1 MLQEG
6 RRQSWVIYKF
16 ATKGADNLNNNV
28 RCQVKQFSILCLG
41 RCKPLGSRNSFLS
54 YVPQLSGA
62 NLFPSSPCFLH
73 SVAPQELL
81 WVEGG
86 VASTGS
92 QFRERSFSFGGQK
105 LIMGFLFID
114 MARDIFIS
122 QGSAFGLSLA
132 NCLTHVHIWSDSRS
146 FLLCAFLSQGVFQ
159 LEEFW
164 EVCRPFYRLKHILL
178 PFGFLQILEFFQLE
192 ANCQFP
198 VPY

>member
-1 MLQEG
+1 M
-6 RRQSWVIYKF
+6 
-16 ATKGADNLNNNV
+16 V
-28 RCQVKQFSILCLG
+28 RCRVKEFSILCWG
-41 RCKPLGSRNSFLS
+41 RCKSLGSRNSFLS

-73 SVAPQELL
+73 SPAPQQLL
-81 WVEGG
+81 WVEEG

-92 QFRERSFSFGGQK
+92 QFRECSFSFGGQK
-105 LIMGFLFID
+105 SIMGFLFID
-114 MARDIFIS
+114 TARDIFIS
-122 QGSAFGLSLA
+122 QGSPFWLSLA

-146 FLLCAFLSQGVFQ
+146 FPLCASLSRGVFHC
-159 LEEFW
+159 EEFW

-178 PFGFLQILEFFQLE
+178 PFGLLQILEFFQLE